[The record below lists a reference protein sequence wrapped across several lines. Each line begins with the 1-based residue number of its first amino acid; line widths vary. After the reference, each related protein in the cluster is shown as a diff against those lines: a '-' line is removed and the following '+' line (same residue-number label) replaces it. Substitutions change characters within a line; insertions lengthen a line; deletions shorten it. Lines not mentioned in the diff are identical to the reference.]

1 MFIATFLIIAKKKR
15 KEKKNIPPKET
26 KLEATNFLNKVKLLA
41 FFFYKKRLDGR

>member
-15 KEKKNIPPKET
+15 KEKYPPKRD
-26 KLEATNFLNKVKLLA
+26 KIEATNYLNKVKLLA